1 MKDNL
6 IKNKINYKIILKYL
20 FIYVIFYLLSQ
31 ATFCEVSPF
40 LVACY
45 FALMW
50 TGVNILAS
58 TFGFCFFSMLKELSL
73 ENLYITITVLAV
85 LIFSY
90 LFHKKLKLPMNMIL
104 VGLYALISNVTY
116 FYYSFSVDAIVE
128 LISFVLLLLI
138 SLYFYFL
145 VFQTAILRGFYYK
158 LTINEVLAVIYL
170 LITLGLGFVDL
181 KIGYIEVI
189 KVAIVGLAFF
199 LVLINK
205 KLEACVVAL
214 ALSSGV
220 ALASFNAEFLGNAVG
235 LLLGF
240 CVFDQ
245 MRKYKMAFAVCLVDL
260 AYCLYFYGFNL
271 NSVLA
276 VIPTLVGLLIILC
289 LPKKWI
295 EKISNKF
302 YICESEMSMRNIV
315 NITRK
320 NLHRKFDELSNV
332 FNEMKAIHIGLIKD
346 ELTEDQVVNM
356 LTNEIMKGL
365 CKTCLDKQKCFRSIG
380 LDDSSVIA
388 KLVRTAL
395 TKGKIT
401 LLDIPSSLAIR
412 CNMVNL
418 LIGRINQIVSQYGQF
433 VGVKKDVNNVKYLLA
448 EQLGAVSQIML
459 KLGEELDKNI
469 RFDSH
474 KESQILNELLA
485 ENIICSELLL
495 YNDNSDNYSVN
506 MIIKGDNAYNP
517 AIEKIISKKLKTQ
530 MRVDKVQPIDV
541 NGFYSVNLVKDNV
554 YDIIFGLSHCT
565 KTGSSISGDTHSLI
579 RLGDNRFLLALCDG
593 MGSGESANKTSALT
607 IGLIENFYKAGF
619 DNDMVIASVNKLL
632 TINNQEC
639 FATLD
644 LCLVDLNKEIVD
656 FIKVG
661 SPYSF
666 VKHEDRLE
674 QIEGGA
680 LPIGVLEN
688 VKPFAYKTSINT
700 KSMIIM
706 ATDGI
711 TDAFKDVE
719 DMADFI
725 NGIISINPQT
735 VAQTIVDEAIR
746 RNGNVIKD
754 DMTVL
759 VARTFLKNI

>member
-1 MKDNL
+1 MKENL
-6 IKNKINYKIILKYL
+6 IKNKINYKSICKYL
-20 FIYVIFYLLSQ
+20 IIYIIFYLLSKSCL
-31 ATFCEVSPF
+31 CEVSPF

-50 TGVNILAS
+50 TGFKLVPT
-58 TFGFCFFSMLKELSL
+58 TFGFCLFSILRDISL
-73 ENLYITITVLAV
+73 ENLYITITVVSV
-85 LIFSY
+85 LVFSY
-90 LFHKKLKLPMNMIL
+90 LFHKKLKLPMNMVL
-104 VGLYALISNVTY
+104 VGIYAVLANVTY
-116 FYYSFSVDAIVE
+116 FYYSYSLESIAQIGC
-128 LISFVLLLLI
+128 FVLLLLI
-138 SLYFYFL
+138 SLYLYVL
-145 VFQTAILRGFYYK
+145 IFQTTILRGFYYK
-158 LTINEVLAVIYL
+158 LTINEVLALVYL
-170 LITLGLGFVDL
+170 FISLGLGFIDL
-181 KIGYIEVI
+181 TFGLVEIVKVI
-189 KVAIVGLAFF
+189 IVSLAFF
-199 LVLINK
+199 MILINK
-205 KLEACVVAL
+205 KLEGGILALAMAGGVAIGRMEASLISNVVA
-214 ALSSGV
+214 
-220 ALASFNAEFLGNAVG
+220 

-240 CVFDQ
+240 AVFGQ
-245 MRKYKMAFAVCLVDL
+245 MHKYKTSFAVCFVDL

-271 NSVLA
+271 DSVLA
-276 VIPTLVGLLIILC
+276 VIPTLIGVLLILC

-295 EKISNKF
+295 EKVSDKF

-320 NLHRKFDELSNV
+320 NLHRKFNELSNV
-332 FNEMKAIHIGLIKD
+332 FNEMKAIHIGLIK
-346 ELTEDQVVNM
+346 EDLSEEQVVNM
-356 LTNEIMKGL
+356 LTNEVMKGL
-365 CKTCLDKQKCFRSIG
+365 CKTCLDKQKCFRG
-380 LDDSSVIA
+380 LGGEDSSIIA
-388 KLVRTAL
+388 KLVKTAL

-401 LLDIPSSLAIR
+401 LLDIPSNLAMR

-418 LIGRINQIVSQYGQF
+418 LIGRINQIVGQYGQF

-459 KLGEELDKNI
+459 KLGEEIDKNI

-474 KESQILNELLA
+474 KESQILNDLLA
-485 ENIICSELLL
+485 ENIICSEILL
-495 YNDNSDNYSVN
+495 YGDNSENYSVN
-506 MIIKGDNAYNP
+506 LIIKGDNAYNP

-530 MRVDKVQPIDV
+530 MRVDKVQPIDI
-541 NGFYSVNLVKDNV
+541 NGFYSVNLVRDNN

-565 KTGSSISGDTHSLI
+565 KTGSTVSGDTHSLI

-593 MGSGESANKTSALT
+593 MGSGETANKTSALT

-644 LCLVDLNKEIVD
+644 LCLIDLNKEIVD

-666 VKHEDRLE
+666 VKHEHSLE

-711 TDAFKDVE
+711 TDAFQDV
-719 DMADFI
+719 DSMADYI
-725 NGIISINPQT
+725 NSIISLNPQT
-735 VAQTIVDEAIR
+735 VAQTILDEAVR

-759 VARTFLKNI
+759 VTRTFLKNV